1 MSLSIQETAN
11 VFRQAGF
18 KESEVP
24 TMVAVAMGE
33 SGLKPGAHNPRYP
46 DNSYGLLQIN
56 MLDEPG
62 YQLGA
67 ERRAR
72 YGLRSNEDLKDPLT
86 NAKVALDI
94 RNNQGLGAW
103 TVYSSGDYKKHL
115 PQVQE
120 VLGSSSATT
129 SPVSPPPPV
138 DKESSEESSAK
149 KNAEFLKSYIGGGIG
164 ATRALARRTPPKSF
178 DVLGL
183 LQGAFKAPE
192 LME

>member
-1 MSLSIQETAN
+1 
-11 VFRQAGF
+11 
-18 KESEVP
+18 
-24 TMVAVAMGE
+24 MVAVAMGE

-46 DNSYGLLQIN
+46 DDSYGLLQIN
-56 MLDEPG
+56 MLDAPG

-67 ERRAR
+67 ERRAK

-103 TVYSSGDYKKHL
+103 SVYSSGDYKKHL

-120 VLGSSSATT
+120 VLGSSSASTL
-129 SPVSPPPPV
+129 PVTAPPPV
-138 DKESSEESSAK
+138 DSKPTDKSTVK
-149 KNAEFLKSYIGGGIG
+149 NNAEFLKSYIGGGLG
-164 ATRALARRTPPKSF
+164 ATRALAPPAAPKSIN
-178 DVLGL
+178 VLGL

-192 LME
+192 LMD